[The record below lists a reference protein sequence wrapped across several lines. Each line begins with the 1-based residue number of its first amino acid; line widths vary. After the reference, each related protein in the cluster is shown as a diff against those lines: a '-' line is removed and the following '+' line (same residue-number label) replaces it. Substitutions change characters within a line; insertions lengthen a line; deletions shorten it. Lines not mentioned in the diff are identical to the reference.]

1 MCDKDT
7 KPLKLKTPSLCKL
20 GERTNHVDFD
30 LAQPLGGYLPNVFIG
45 LEQRNL
51 GTEIDK
57 VSNNEKYIQPKGT
70 SMRKK
75 TV

>member
-1 MCDKDT
+1 M
-7 KPLKLKTPSLCKL
+7 
-20 GERTNHVDFD
+20 NHVDFD

-51 GTEIDK
+51 ITENDK

-70 SMRKK
+70 SMRRK
-75 TV
+75 TVKFGCKNVSYCNRDSA